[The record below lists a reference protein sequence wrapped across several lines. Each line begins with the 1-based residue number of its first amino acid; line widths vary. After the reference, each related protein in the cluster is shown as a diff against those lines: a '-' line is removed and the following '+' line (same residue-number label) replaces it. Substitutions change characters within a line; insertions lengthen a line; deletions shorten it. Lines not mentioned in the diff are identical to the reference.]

1 MPEVASLDSLEQ
13 LMVRQR
19 AVRTFTDQPV
29 DDALVERLLDAA
41 TRAPSARNFQPLRFV
56 VIRDPALKDQ
66 ISRLFEQ
73 TDDAAPGGP
82 TSWKN
87 VPVLIFAVSANPF
100 SASLT
105 GAETLAASVYPGIQN
120 LLLAALAAGLGSVLT
135 TTHGK
140 AGELE
145 VKSILNLPDDF
156 QIHAV
161 LPIGYPAL
169 KFGRNK
175 RKPVSAVAFRDRF
188 GEGW

>member
-1 MPEVASLDSLEQ
+1 MPEIATLESLEQ

-19 AVRTFTDQPV
+19 AVRTFTDTPV
-29 DDALVERLLDAA
+29 DDALVARLIDAA

-56 VIRDPALKDQ
+56 VVRDEALKEQ
-66 ISRLFEQ
+66 ISRLFDQ
-73 TDDAAPGGP
+73 SDAAAPGGP

-87 VPVLIFAVSANPF
+87 VPVLIFVVSDNPF
-100 SASLT
+100 AASPT
-105 GAETLAASVYPGIQN
+105 GAQTLAASVYPGIQN

-140 AGELE
+140 SGELE
-145 VKSILNLPDDF
+145 VKKTLNLPDDV

-161 LPIGYPAL
+161 LPIGYPAAE
-169 KFGRNK
+169 FGKNK
-175 RKPVSAVAFRDRF
+175 RKRVSEVAFRDRF